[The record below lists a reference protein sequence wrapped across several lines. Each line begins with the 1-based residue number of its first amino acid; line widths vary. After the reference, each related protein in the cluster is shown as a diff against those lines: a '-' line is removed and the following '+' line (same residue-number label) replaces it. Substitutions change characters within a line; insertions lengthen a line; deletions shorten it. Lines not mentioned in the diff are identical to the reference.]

1 MEEIIR
7 LSKYEASIEQ
17 IWKKFTGILL
27 TVMLLSG
34 LYTLA
39 ENYDEKML
47 REEHVWNMSGMSENA
62 ANVKDSPFP
71 PADAL
76 SIEDSEKL
84 LQGFEDVKLRNN
96 FAESIR
102 PGRGEAETQVSD
114 GISDLSKESET
125 AVLPSVS
132 GDAGSSVSDVPE
144 SEPTPAPTVLTIHL
158 YGNGGEPSMTTMT
171 GSADTISSEE
181 WNVPFRLGKVFDGWY
196 LDAACT
202 MPFGG
207 LEEGAEML
215 ELYAGWREL
224 EGVVCNDAGYIISCG
239 TAVDGILALPSNA
252 ACTGIESGALAGIAG
267 EVSEIYIPANIAYIA
282 PGAFDGLP
290 NLMYIEAAAGNPN
303 YYSEGG
309 VLYTAAGEVV
319 AAPVWYGEEK

>member
-7 LSKYEASIEQ
+7 LSKYETSIEQ

-34 LYTLA
+34 LYALA
-39 ENYDEKML
+39 ENYDGKML
-47 REEHVWNMSGMSENA
+47 KEEQTWSMLGMTENT

-71 PADAL
+71 SAEAL
-76 SIEDSEKL
+76 SVDDSVKL
-84 LQGFEDVKLRNN
+84 LKGFEDVTLRNDL
-96 FAESIR
+96 AESIQ
-102 PGRGEAETQVSD
+102 PERGEAEAQVSD
-114 GISDLSKESET
+114 GISDLSKASET
-125 AVLPSVS
+125 AALPNIS
-132 GDAGSSVSDVPE
+132 GDAGSSASDVSE
-144 SEPTPAPTVLTIHL
+144 SEPTHAPTVLTIYL

-171 GSADTISSEE
+171 GSADAISSEE
-181 WNVPFRLGKVFDGWY
+181 WSVLFKLGKVFDGWY

-207 LEEGAEML
+207 VEEGVEML

-239 TAVDGILALPSNA
+239 TTGDGILALPSNA
-252 ACTGIESGALAGIAG
+252 ACTGIENGALAGIAG
-267 EVSEIYIPANIAYIA
+267 EISEIYIPANIAYIA

-290 NLMYIEAAAGNPN
+290 NLMYIEAATGNPN

-309 VLYTAAGEVV
+309 VLYTSAGEVV
-319 AAPVWYGEEK
+319 AAPAWYER

>member
-17 IWKKFTGILL
+17 LRKKFTGILL

-47 REEHVWNMSGMSENA
+47 REEHAWNMSGAPEDA

-71 PADAL
+71 PAEAL
-76 SIEDSEKL
+76 SVDDSVKL
-84 LQGFEDVKLRNN
+84 LQGFKDVTLRNN

-102 PGRGEAETQVSD
+102 PGRGEAEAQVSD
-114 GISDLSKESET
+114 GILDLSKVSET
-125 AVLPSVS
+125 AALPNMS
-132 GDAGSSVSDVPE
+132 GDAGSFALDVPE
-144 SEPTPAPTVLTIHL
+144 AEPTPAPTVLTIHL
-158 YGNGGEPSMTTMT
+158 YGNGGEPSMTTIT
-171 GSADTISSEE
+171 GSADAISSEE

-207 LEEGAEML
+207 VEEGAEML

-239 TAVDGILALPSNA
+239 TTVDGILALPSNA
-252 ACTGIESGALAGIAG
+252 ACTGIESGALEGSAG
-267 EVSEIYIPANIAYIA
+267 EISEIYIPANIAYIA

-303 YYSEGG
+303 YSSEGG

-319 AAPVWYGEEK
+319 VAPVWYGEE

>member
-7 LSKYEASIEQ
+7 LSKYETSIEQ

-34 LYTLA
+34 LYALA
-39 ENYDEKML
+39 ENYDGKML
-47 REEHVWNMSGMSENA
+47 KEEQTWSMLGMTENT

-71 PADAL
+71 SAEAL
-76 SIEDSEKL
+76 SVDDSVKL
-84 LQGFEDVKLRNN
+84 LKGFEDVTLRNDL
-96 FAESIR
+96 AESIQ
-102 PGRGEAETQVSD
+102 PERGEAEARVSD
-114 GISDLSKESET
+114 GISDLSKASET
-125 AVLPSVS
+125 AALPNIS
-132 GDAGSSVSDVPE
+132 GDAGSSASDVSE

-171 GSADTISSEE
+171 GSTAAISSED
-181 WNVPFRLGKVFDGWY
+181 WSVPFKLGKVFDGWY

-202 MPFGG
+202 MLFGG
-207 LEEGAEML
+207 VEEGAEML

-239 TAVDGILALPSNA
+239 TAVDGILALPSNE
-252 ACTGIESGALAGIAG
+252 ACTGIESGALAEIAG
-267 EVSEIYIPANIAYIA
+267 EISEIYIPANIGYIA

-290 NLMYIEAAAGNPN
+290 GLMYIEVAAGNPN

-309 VLYTAAGEVV
+309 VLYTADGEVV
-319 AAPVWYGEEK
+319 AAPVWYER

>member
-17 IWKKFTGILL
+17 LRKKFTGILL

-39 ENYDEKML
+39 DNYDEKIL
-47 REEHVWNMSGMSENA
+47 REEQVWNMSGTSEDA
-62 ANVKDSPFP
+62 ADVKDSPFP
-71 PADAL
+71 SAEAL
-76 SIEDSEKL
+76 SVDDSVKL
-84 LQGFEDVKLRNN
+84 LQGVKDMTLWNN

-102 PGRGEAETQVSD
+102 TGRGEAEVRVSD
-114 GISDLSKESET
+114 GVSDLSKVSET
-125 AVLPSVS
+125 AALPNIS
-132 GDAGSSVSDVPE
+132 GDAGSSASDVSE

-171 GSADTISSEE
+171 GSTAAISSED
-181 WNVPFRLGKVFDGWY
+181 WSVPFKLGKVFDGWY
-196 LDAACT
+196 LDAGCT
-202 MPFGG
+202 IPFGG
-207 LEEGAEML
+207 VEEGVEML

-224 EGVVCNDAGYIISCG
+224 EGVVCNDTGHIISCG
-239 TAVDGILALPSNA
+239 TVVDGILALPSNA
-252 ACTGIESGALAGIAG
+252 ACTGIESGALAEIAG
-267 EVSEIYIPANIAYIA
+267 EISEIYIPANIGYIA

-290 NLMYIEAAAGNPN
+290 GLMYIEVAAGNPN

-309 VLYTAAGEVV
+309 VLYTADGEVV
-319 AAPVWYGEEK
+319 AAPVWYER

>member
-125 AVLPSVS
+125 ASF
-132 GDAGSSVSDVPE
+132 G
-144 SEPTPAPTVLTIHL
+144 
-158 YGNGGEPSMTTMT
+158 
-171 GSADTISSEE
+171 ADFSY
-181 WNVPFRLGKVFDGWY
+181 PL
-196 LDAACT
+196 
-202 MPFGG
+202 
-207 LEEGAEML
+207 
-215 ELYAGWREL
+215 
-224 EGVVCNDAGYIISCG
+224 
-239 TAVDGILALPSNA
+239 
-252 ACTGIESGALAGIAG
+252 
-267 EVSEIYIPANIAYIA
+267 
-282 PGAFDGLP
+282 
-290 NLMYIEAAAGNPN
+290 
-303 YYSEGG
+303 
-309 VLYTAAGEVV
+309 
-319 AAPVWYGEEK
+319 